1 MMRQLKAAT
10 RNTLKGAVRIL
21 SGNGLD
27 LLPIRGPLKRYNK
40 NKFSYDSKAA
50 INTALL
56 ALPQGM
62 AYAAIAD
69 LPIYYGIVCSAV
81 CSIIAPFFASSRFTI
96 LGPTNST
103 AFMVFS
109 FFAAAS
115 GTLTKAP
122 VEYMPLLVMMVG
134 ILSVAGA
141 VFKVADLLQYVSRS
155 VLVGYITGAALLILT
170 NQLKHVLGIA
180 GPMNVGEHASTFFG
194 IAEKILSLWSSYQ
207 WQPMLLGGATLALY
221 LFLQK
226 KMANLPNFAICLGAS
241 ALAGWV
247 LKHHVAGFENISTFA
262 PLHLA
267 HLAPGLPD
275 FNMEDLSTLIGVAF
289 AIAFLASLEN
299 SVMAKSLASR
309 SGDRTDVNQDMFS
322 VGISNIATSFIAA
335 MPSSGSLTRSAL
347 NYESHART
355 RFASIFCGLLCILGF
370 YVMTKLPVVE
380 NIPKTSL
387 AALVIGIAISLFKW
401 KNIRICL
408 RSTPDD
414 ALVIVTT
421 FAATLLTRL
430 DYAIFIGVGLSI
442 TLFLRKA
449 SKPHLV
455 EYEINDEGGLQEL
468 GEKNKRAIPSISIVH
483 VEGDLFFGA
492 ADLFLTQIQR
502 TIADDN
508 LKCIILRLKNA
519 RHLDATSVLA
529 LDELIKDTRK
539 KGVHV
544 LVSGATREVYEVLKK
559 SGVLNTLQE
568 GCVREEGQTN
578 LFMYFRGNPN
588 ISTRDALIRAQELI
602 GTKEADIKIFFD
614 PNKDK

>member
-1 MMRQLKAAT
+1 MMRQFKAAY
-10 RNTLKGAVRIL
+10 RNTLRGAVRIL

-27 LLPIRGPLKRYNK
+27 LLPIRGPLRRYNK
-40 NKFSYDSKAA
+40 SKFSYDIKAA
-50 INTALL
+50 INVSLL

-69 LPIYYGIVCSAV
+69 LPIYYGIVCSA
-81 CSIIAPFFASSRFTI
+81 IAAIVAPLFSASRHTI

-103 AFMVFS
+103 SFMIFS
-109 FFAAAS
+109 FFAAQTAMEK
-115 GTLTKAP
+115 TP

-134 ILSVAGA
+134 ILSIFGA
-141 VFKVADLLQYVSRS
+141 LFKVADLLQYVSRS

-170 NQLKHVLGIA
+170 NQMKHVLGIA
-180 GPMNVGEHASTFFG
+180 EPMSLGESANTFFG
-194 IAEKILSLWSSYQ
+194 IAEKIGSLWRSYQ
-207 WQPMLLGGATLALY
+207 WPPMLLGGGTLALY
-221 LFLQK
+221 LLLQK
-226 KMANLPNFAICLGAS
+226 KVAGLPNFAICLAAS
-241 ALAGWV
+241 ALAGWLLKGHV
-247 LKHHVAGFENISTFA
+247 LAFENLSTFA
-262 PLHLA
+262 PLHLDQ
-267 HLAPGLPD
+267 LSLRLPD
-275 FNMEDLSTLIGVAF
+275 FNFQDISALMGVAF

-309 SGDRTDVNQDMFS
+309 SGDRTDVNQDMLS
-322 VGISNIATSFIAA
+322 VGAANIACSFIAA

-347 NYESHART
+347 NYESKAKT
-355 RFASIFCGLLCILGF
+355 RFASIFCGLLCIAGF
-370 YVMTKLPVVE
+370 YVMMKLPVVE

-387 AALVIGIAISLFKW
+387 AALVVGIAISLINT

-414 ALVIVTT
+414 ALVILTT

-449 SKPHLV
+449 SKPHLI
-455 EYEINDEGGLQEL
+455 EYEVNEEGGLQEL
-468 GEKNKRAIPSISIVH
+468 GEKNKRQTPSISIVH

-519 RHLDATSVLA
+519 RHLDATSVMA
-529 LDELIKDTRK
+529 LDSLVKDTRK

-544 LVSGATREVYEVLKK
+544 LVSGATREVYEILKK
-559 SGVLNTLQE
+559 SGVLKTLQK
-568 GCVREEGQTN
+568 GCVREEGETN
-578 LFMYFRGNPN
+578 LFMYFRSNPN
-588 ISTRDALIRAQELI
+588 ISTRDALIRAQQLI
-602 GTKEADIKIFFD
+602 GTKEADIKIYVD
-614 PNKDK
+614 EKSK